1 LTSPTGQV
9 ALITGGSSG
18 IGRETAQALAALG
31 ASVFLVSEGP
41 EDWLREAA
49 EACRV
54 ASKGAP
60 AEWRMVDLA
69 VAGNAEAAV
78 AACVQTLGRIDIL
91 VNNAGVRRRK
101 PFGEFTHQDFEDVVA
116 VNLRAPFFACQAALP
131 AMKAQGKGRIVN
143 VGSQLGSVA
152 TAEHALYGMSK
163 AALIYLTK
171 AIALECAA
179 SRVTVNCV
187 SPGATET
194 AYMTARLA
202 AHPTTRHAMLGH
214 IPLGRFT
221 RPAEVA
227 EAIVFLATCEG
238 DAIQGHDLLVDGG
251 WVTH

>member
-1 LTSPTGQV
+1 MTGLTGQA

-18 IGRETAQALAALG
+18 IGRETALALAALG

-49 EACRV
+49 SACQA
-54 ASKGAP
+54 ASQGAP
-60 AEWRMVDLA
+60 AEWRQLDLSVPGATETA
-69 VAGNAEAAV
+69 VAGCLTAF
-78 AACVQTLGRIDIL
+78 GRIDIL
-91 VNNAGVRRRK
+91 INNAGVRRRK
-101 PFGEFTHQDFEDVVA
+101 PFGDFTHQDFEDVVA

-152 TAEHALYGMSK
+152 TAEHALYGMTK

-171 AIALECAA
+171 AIALESAA
-179 SRVTVNCV
+179 SGVTVNCV

-194 AYMTARLA
+194 AYMTTRLA
-202 AHPTTRHAMLGH
+202 SQPANREAMLGH
-214 IPLGRFT
+214 IPLGRFS
-221 RPAEVA
+221 RPREIA